1 MSSMSSLIILIENSQ
16 GSQQEKDVKYIH
28 IRKEKIKLALYPDD
42 TIFFFFF
49 FLTFLWLVHESN

>member
-49 FLTFLWLVHESN
+49 F